1 MGGKREA
8 GETKSPSKG
17 TEWGSELGSDPKAS
31 ASDNF
36 FKLFSEK
43 KSVPKPLLFPVG
55 QQLKKKKKKER
66 NERKKEMK
74 EMKERK
80 KKKERK
86 RKKERKKKICLHGDA
101 GSIPGREDPLQKEMA
116 IPHSSFLAWETSR
129 TEEPGGLQSMGSQK
143 SDMIYD

>member
-17 TEWGSELGSDPKAS
+17 TESGDLSSGLT
-31 ASDNF
+31 
-36 FKLFSEK
+36 
-43 KSVPKPLLFPVG
+43 PKPVLLTMSSNCFQRKSQSPNLYCSLWVSSK
-55 QQLKKKKKKER
+55 KKKKKKER
-66 NERKKEMK
+66 KKE
-74 EMKERK
+74 K
-80 KKKERK
+80 KKKNTR
-86 RKKERKKKICLHGDA
+86 LHGDA

-143 SDMIYD
+143 SDMTYD

>member
-43 KSVPKPLLFPVG
+43 KSVPKPLLFAVG
-55 QQLKKKKKKER
+55 QQLKKKK
-66 NERKKEMK
+66 RKK

-80 KKKERK
+80 KEKERK
-86 RKKERKKKICLHGDA
+86 RKKEKERKKYACMEMLVQSLVGKIPCRRKWQYPTPVFLPGKPHGRRSLV
-101 GSIPGREDPLQKEMA
+101 GYSPWGRK
-116 IPHSSFLAWETSR
+116 
-129 TEEPGGLQSMGSQK
+129 SQT
-143 SDMIYD
+143 